1 MRPPYSTVLIAC
13 ALITAPL
20 ASTAQTAAPADTKRA
35 FLDRYLS
42 CAEAPGD
49 AARLACYDQL
59 LLDIPAWIDNVD
71 DPSQATRPTQ
81 VNGAN
86 YGAFFKIEN
95 LQDTSSH

>member
-1 MRPPYSTVLIAC
+1 MRLPYFSVLIAV
-13 ALITAPL
+13 ALMTAPL
-20 ASTAQTAAPADTKRA
+20 ALTAQTSGTADTKRA

-49 AARLACYDQL
+49 AARLTCYDQL
-59 LLDIPAWIDNVD
+59 LLDIPAWIDNAD